1 MRMLTGD
8 IGGTNTR
15 LAIVDAEH
23 DHIRLLRGRTFA
35 SRNFPSLAAIVREFL
50 ARVPDVPG
58 SVCFGVA
65 CPMAG
70 GSCRSVNLPWPIDVT
85 MLAAEIGVPHVT
97 VVNDFHAVACAIP
110 HLRPTDLVTLQTG
123 EPREHGAI
131 AVIGAGTGLGEAFLT
146 SHGSTRSVHDSE
158 GGHASFGARNELE
171 CDFLNWMHRRVGHV
185 SRERVVSGPGL
196 VSIYQYLVTKSSQ
209 RESALV
215 RLEMKKQDPAAV
227 ISRHALEGSDP
238 LCERALEMFT
248 SAFGAQAANLALTV
262 MATGG
267 VYIAGGIAPRIVP
280 KLRDGTFMT
289 AFRDKGRL
297 ASMLTRIPVHVIVN
311 PHIGL
316 IGAAAAALDHHG
328 ARLDGAHRPAS
339 GADPARALIATT
351 PVH

>member
-1 MRMLTGD
+1 MRVLAGD
-8 IGGTNTR
+8 IGGTNAR
-15 LAIVDAEH
+15 LAIVDADH
-23 DHIRLLRGRTFA
+23 DHVRLLRGRTFA

-50 ARVPDVPG
+50 ASVADVPG
-58 SVCFGVA
+58 SVCLGVA
-65 CPMAG
+65 CPVVSGA
-70 GSCRSVNLPWPIDVT
+70 CRSANLPWPIDVT
-85 MLAAEIGVPHVT
+85 TLAGEIGVPHVT
-97 VVNDFHAVACAIP
+97 VINDFHAVARAIP
-110 HLRPTDLVTLQTG
+110 HLRPTDLVELQAG
-123 EPREHGAI
+123 APREQGVI

-146 SHGSTRSVHDSE
+146 SSGGTRRIHDSE

-171 CDFLNWMHRRVGHV
+171 CDFLNWMHRRIGHV

-215 RLEMKKQDPAAV
+215 RLEMERQDPAAV

-238 LCERALEMFT
+238 LCERALDMFT

-267 VYIAGGIAPRIVP
+267 VYVAGGIAPRIVS

-297 ASMLTRIPVHVIVN
+297 AGMLTRIPVHIIVN
-311 PHIGL
+311 PHMAL
-316 IGAAAAALDHHG
+316 IGAAALALEQQDAKHN
-328 ARLDGAHRPAS
+328 GAHRVTAPDLS
-339 GADPARALIATT
+339 RALVAPT
-351 PVH
+351 PMH